1 MDANH
6 SWPLTVLRAGGLEDS
21 SVGGGGG
28 GAHRPL
34 AMKKGAS
41 RGEALLDWTIAVLP
55 PYQLANSLPCPIQV
69 HIYLYIYI
77 FI

>member
-1 MDANH
+1 M
-6 SWPLTVLRAGGLEDS
+6 
-21 SVGGGGG
+21 GGGSG

-34 AMKKGAS
+34 AMSKKGGS

-69 HIYLYIYI
+69 QRYYIYMCVYLCMYIYLYSPC
-77 FI
+77 

>member
-1 MDANH
+1 VLTPA
-6 SWPLTVLRAGGLEDS
+6 PPPTVLYAGVLEDS

-34 AMKKGAS
+34 ALSKKGGS

-69 HIYLYIYI
+69 HR
-77 FI
+77 